1 MVVFKKL
8 SLSEKSN
15 KEVYVIT
22 QCQQLKFTLNLDSQ
36 QTVENRS
43 SETIEIIV
51 LNKTAHLILFL
62 CLIQLVEIRV
72 GCELRSA
79 RDVEDSD
86 TNLAATSVEAGDNSE
101 VNNIGQIIED
111 KTEDTSIKI

>member
-43 SETIEIIV
+43 SV

-86 TNLAATSVEAGDNSE
+86 TNLAATGVEAGDNSE